1 MLGIWVDIALCALVG
16 VSLVGTGVPH
26 LRRTGA
32 FLVGLSIFAGGITSA
47 VMLWGPR

>member
-1 MLGIWVDIALCALVG
+1 MLAIWVDIVLCALVG

-32 FLVGLSIFAGGITSA
+32 FLVGLSVFAGGVTSA
-47 VMLWGPR
+47 IMLWWPQ